1 MNDNNEVQRYV
12 WKSEGME
19 EYVRGN
25 YVEYYDYRQL
35 LEAYQELKWR
45 MEKLEE

>member
-1 MNDNNEVQRYV
+1 MDDHYEVQRYV

-25 YVEYYDYRQL
+25 YVEYGDYKDL

-45 MEKLEE
+45 MEELEE